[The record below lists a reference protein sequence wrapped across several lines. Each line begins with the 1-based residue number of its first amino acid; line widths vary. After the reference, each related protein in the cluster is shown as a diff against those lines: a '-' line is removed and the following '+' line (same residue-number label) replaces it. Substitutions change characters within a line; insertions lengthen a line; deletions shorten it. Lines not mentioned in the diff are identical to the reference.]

1 MAKEILK
8 GREARLRVKAGVD
21 RAANAVA
28 PTLGAVG
35 MTALIEWP
43 GLDPVTADDG
53 ITILRNLEFADPYEN
68 MGLQLLKKG
77 GMRSSAEGGDG
88 TATTTVLTQA
98 LAAAAFEEVGSDS
111 HKIREVRERLDA
123 GLVEALAYLNAMS
136 VPVEDKDIE
145 RIAEVSSLD
154 ADVATLVAQ
163 AVRTV
168 GSTGAITVEKGAKLG
183 YYLETVKGM
192 RFEKGLISP
201 YFINDP
207 ENTQTVLIDPYII
220 LVDRTVSL
228 NEQIIPLLS
237 DIGVGTHILLVATD
251 VAGMALASLAKNA
264 MDGIASIACVMN
276 PYNASPARDF
286 LFDLAALTGAT
297 VVSEEKGMRLED
309 MRKEIC
315 GRAEKIVVTRDRTT
329 VIGGKGT
336 PSVRIKELQSKIE
349 ETTSDFQK
357 GELKDRLAAL
367 TGGIGVIRV
376 GVYTDTE
383 YNAKKYKFDNAVSS
397 TQAAMQ
403 EGVLPGGGVALMEAG
418 NQHSDSMFSVAMLAP
433 FNQMCEN
440 AGMEKCKNAV
450 FAEGKGYGIDF
461 VLGETVHM
469 MKAGIVD
476 PHKVVRTALESAV
489 AITKHLINFETAITV
504 ARETTGINDKTA

>member
-8 GREARLRVKAGVD
+8 GREARERVKAGVD
-21 RAANAVA
+21 RAADAVA

-53 ITILRNLEFADPYEN
+53 ITILRNLEFTDPYEN

-98 LAAAAFEEVGSDS
+98 LASAAFEEVGEDS
-111 HKIREVRERLDA
+111 YKIREVRERLDA
-123 GLVEALAYLNAMS
+123 GLVEALAYLDTLS

-154 ADVATLVAQ
+154 ADVAKLVAE

-183 YYLETVKGM
+183 YYLETVRGL

-201 YFINDP
+201 YFINDH
-207 ENTQTVLIDPYII
+207 ENTQTVLTDPYII

-237 DIGVGTHILLVATD
+237 DIGIGTHILLVATD
-251 VAGMALASLAKNA
+251 VQGMALASLAKNA
-264 MDGIASIACVMN
+264 MQGIATIACVMN

-309 MRKEIC
+309 MRKDVC
-315 GRAEKIVVTRDRTT
+315 GRAEKVTVTRDRTT
-329 VIGGKGT
+329 IIGGKGN
-336 PSVRIKELQSKIE
+336 PGERVKELQTKLES
-349 ETTSDFQK
+349 TTSDFQK

-383 YNAKKYKFDNAVSS
+383 YNAKKYKFDNAISS

-403 EGVLPGGGVALMEAG
+403 EGVLPGGGVALMEVG
-418 NQHSDSMFSVAMLAP
+418 NQHSDFMFSVAMLAP

-450 FAEGKGYGIDF
+450 FADGKGYGIDF

-489 AITKHLINFETAITV
+489 AITKHLISFETAITV
-504 ARETTGINDKTA
+504 VKDTDGKTA